1 MKNYI
6 LDTSAILTFIENEA
20 GVEDVEKLLL
30 DAVESKIQIF
40 ISAISTIELYYI
52 SLREQGKKTASNRWS
67 SNKTAASTTRYGE
80 NNRRD

>member
-30 DAVESKIQIF
+30 DAVEGKI
-40 ISAISTIELYYI
+40 
-52 SLREQGKKTASNRWS
+52 
-67 SNKTAASTTRYGE
+67 
-80 NNRRD
+80 